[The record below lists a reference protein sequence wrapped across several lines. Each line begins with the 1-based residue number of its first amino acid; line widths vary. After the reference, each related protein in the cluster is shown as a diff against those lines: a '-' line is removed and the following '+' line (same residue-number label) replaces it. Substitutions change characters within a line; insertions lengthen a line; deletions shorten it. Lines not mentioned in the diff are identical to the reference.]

1 MKQTNT
7 DMNGF
12 FNKEIE
18 TLVSKEIDEKM
29 IPEELEILTVSIPD
43 TSVKVNVI
51 KDKTVIALS
60 IPKSDMTLI
69 GTIVKDSGTFL
80 ICT

>member
-18 TLVSKEIDEKM
+18 AQVSKEIDENM
-29 IPEELEILTVSIPD
+29 IPNELETLTVSIPN
-43 TSVKVNVI
+43 SSIKVNVI
-51 KDKTVIALS
+51 KDKTAIALS
-60 IPKSDMTLI
+60 IPKSDMTVIKTL
-69 GTIVKDSGTFL
+69 VKDSGTFL